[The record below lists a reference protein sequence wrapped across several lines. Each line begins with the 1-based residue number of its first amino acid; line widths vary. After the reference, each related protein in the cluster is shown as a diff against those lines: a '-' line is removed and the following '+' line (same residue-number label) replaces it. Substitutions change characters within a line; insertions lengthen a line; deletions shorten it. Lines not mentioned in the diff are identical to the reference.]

1 MARSLS
7 LAAYLAYAR
16 GGSGSKYSPQTPRPD
31 GTLIWAHAVEPAHAK
46 ALIELQERLLTLRP
60 DLTLLL
66 TKAKDLGVVDLPDA
80 DQVIAEVLPDD
91 TVASAEAFLA
101 HWRPDLALWTGGD
114 LKPALLTHAA
124 ESHIPLGLVD
134 AAEPLLTR
142 AAWRWF
148 PDLPRSIL
156 RSFDFVMTRDEPTS
170 LYLKRI
176 GVWNLN
182 MSISGPFLDGPI
194 ALPYNQ
200 SDREEL
206 ALVVLGRPVWLAA
219 ESLHSEFETVL
230 TAHREIT
237 KLSHRAM
244 LIVVPANLEETAAF
258 KASLE
263 DSGLRFI
270 EWSSGEFPEETTQV
284 ILADTDG
291 EMGLWYRLAPI
302 SFMGRSLDSNA
313 PGSDPNQPAAHG
325 SAILYGPHI
334 GDHLEAYAR
343 FAEAGGA
350 RIVRDAE
357 TLASTVKRLIPPDQS
372 ATMAHAAWDVASRSA
387 ALIDKIA
394 DKIHEQLDRAGVA

>member
-7 LAAYLAYAR
+7 LTAYLAYAR
-16 GGSGSKYSPQTPRPD
+16 GGTGTNYVPQTARPE
-31 GTLIWAHAVEPAHAK
+31 GTLVWGHALEPAHAK
-46 ALIELQERLLTLRP
+46 ALVELQERLLTLRP
-60 DLTLLL
+60 NLNLLL
-66 TKAKDLGVVDLPDA
+66 TKAQGLGAIEIPDA
-80 DQVIAEVLPDD
+80 DQVIVEVVPDD
-91 TVASAEAFLA
+91 TVASAETFFA
-101 HWRPDLALWTGGD
+101 HWRPDLVLWTGGD
-114 LKPALLTHAA
+114 LKPAILNQAA
-124 ESHIPLGLVD
+124 ELRIPLGLVD

-156 RSFDFVMTRDEPTS
+156 KSFDFVMTRDEPTS
-170 LYLKRI
+170 LYLKRM
-176 GVWNLN
+176 GVWNRN
-182 MSISGPFLDGPI
+182 MSVSGPFLDGPV
-194 ALPYNQ
+194 ALPYNE

-206 ALVVLGRPVWLAA
+206 ASVMLGRPVWLAA
-219 ESLHSEFETVL
+219 ESAHSEFETVL
-230 TAHREIT
+230 KAHREIT

-244 LIVVPANLEETAAF
+244 LIVVPANLEETTAY

-263 DSGLRFI
+263 ESGLRFI
-270 EWSSGEFPEETTQV
+270 EWSSGEFPDETTQV

-302 SFMGRSLDSNA
+302 SFMGQSLESTA

-334 GDHLEAYAR
+334 EDHLEAYAR

-357 TLASTVKRLIPPDQS
+357 TLATAVKRLIPPDQS

-387 ALIDKIA
+387 ALTDKIA
-394 DKIHEQLDRAGVA
+394 DKIHDLLDKAGAE